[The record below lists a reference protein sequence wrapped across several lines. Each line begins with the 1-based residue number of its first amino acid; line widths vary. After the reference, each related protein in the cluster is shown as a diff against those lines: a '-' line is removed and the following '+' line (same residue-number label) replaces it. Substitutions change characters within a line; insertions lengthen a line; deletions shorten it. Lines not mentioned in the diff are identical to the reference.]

1 MSNILRSAVIGF
13 SLSVAGN
20 AIADDNQI
28 EQGQKVSAADFY
40 NYAAANDLYPM
51 ANGIRSFRSGPFQ
64 FSSKYYL
71 LMDQSESQW
80 MMVTPAKND
89 TYKIVQKGT
98 NFDQSITQLGS
109 LQVSYHVGSDMA
121 DTECPDSALS
131 TQDSLRQV
139 FSGLTDEGT
148 VFSVYADSAAIWSK
162 NHAIWATAEHDV
174 NSTTCEIVR
183 GSSFTVPSSYIQMQY
198 NTNALQ
204 WPSVENV
211 QHLSQNGNRS
221 ESAPS
226 HPTSQPRALTA
237 QPL

>member
-1 MSNILRSAVIGF
+1 MSNTLRSAALGF
-13 SLSVAGN
+13 SLAIVGN
-20 AIADDNQI
+20 AVADDIQI

-51 ANGIRSFRSGPFQ
+51 ASGQQTFRVGPFLMEAQ
-64 FSSKYYL
+64 RYL
-71 LMDQSESQW
+71 LMDQAESQW

-98 NFDQSITQLGS
+98 DFDQSVTQLGS
-109 LQVSYHVGSDMA
+109 IQVSYHAGTDVA
-121 DTECPDSALS
+121 DAECPDSVLS

-162 NHAIWATAEHDV
+162 NPAIWATAEHEIG
-174 NSTTCEIVR
+174 STTCKIIR
-183 GSSFTVPSSYIQMQY
+183 GSSFAVPDSYIQLKY
-198 NTNALQ
+198 NTGLLQ
-204 WPSVENV
+204 WPSVGDE
-211 QHLSQNGNRS
+211 QHLSQNGNRQ
-221 ESAPS
+221 ESTPS
-226 HPTSQPRALTA
+226 HSTSQPKALTA